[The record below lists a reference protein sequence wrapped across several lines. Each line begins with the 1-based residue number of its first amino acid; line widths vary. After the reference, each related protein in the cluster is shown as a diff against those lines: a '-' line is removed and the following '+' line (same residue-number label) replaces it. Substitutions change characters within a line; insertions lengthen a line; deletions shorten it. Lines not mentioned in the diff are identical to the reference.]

1 MTEFIKFPKI
11 PRLVNT
17 QIIITEK
24 IDGTNAQ
31 IVVPEDPTEPFL
43 VGSRNRVITPGK
55 STDNY
60 GFAEWVSQHPELR
73 LLGHGTHYGEWWGV
87 GIGRGYGLSERRW
100 SLFNTSRPLPDG
112 LPPNV
117 THVPVLHHGQLDAF
131 LNMGKQDLHDLR
143 VELEIQGSKA
153 APGFKNPEGLVLRIG
168 AQLFKV
174 VFDKCGPSPEE
185 S

>member
-31 IVVPEDPTEPFL
+31 IVVPEDPTEPLL

-87 GIGRGYGLSERRW
+87 GIGRGYG
-100 SLFNTSRPLPDG
+100 
-112 LPPNV
+112 
-117 THVPVLHHGQLDAF
+117 QLDAF

-143 VELEIQGSKA
+143 VELECLGSKA
-153 APGFKNPEGLVLRIG
+153 APGFKNPEGVVLRIG